1 MRRMPHAPM
10 PFVVIAVVCFLA
22 LSPAVS
28 AAGQASAPVAV
39 LDAPATVPYG
49 HDITVSG
56 ARSSS
61 LSAII
66 VKYIWTLDEGLPIET
81 AAPACT
87 FAADPARPFAVGP
100 HIVRLVVVDSAGLL
114 SAPDSATVRV
124 IDNIAPTAV
133 LDAPATVAFGADL
146 RVSGARSTDVGGT
159 IVRYVWSL
167 DGGPTFETAD
177 PSFTFVVDPA
187 RPLTL
192 GNHLVRLVVVDDAGN
207 VSAPASATVRVVD
220 NAAPTAVVDAPATVG
235 FGQSITVSGARS
247 TDVGGTIV
255 RYEWTLDAGVP
266 IETADPTFTFVVDPA
281 SPLALG
287 NHIVRLVVVDDAGNV
302 SAPATATV
310 RVIDNIAPTAVL
322 DAPATVAF
330 GLGFTVS
337 GARSADVGG
346 AIVRYEWT
354 LDARA
359 PIETADP
366 TFTFVVDPASPLAL
380 GNHVV
385 RHVVVDDAG
394 NGSAPAEATVR
405 VVDSRMPT
413 AVIDA
418 PATVPFGGDIT
429 VSGARSVDID
439 GSIARYRWTLDGGVP
454 FETASPAFTFICD
467 PVSPFATGSHVIELV
482 VVDDAG
488 NLSAPDSAVV
498 RVIDNLAPTA
508 VLDAPATAGFGRSF
522 TVSGA
527 RSVDVGGRIVE
538 YRWRLDGGGAAIT
551 IDPAFTFVVDP
562 ASPLGLGEHVV
573 QLVVVDDSGNVSAPD
588 SATVRVVDDVA
599 PTAVIDAP
607 ATIGFGA
614 NLVVSG
620 ARSSDVGGV
629 IVRYAWSLDGQAPV
643 ISADPAFTFVPGPA
657 SPLAPGPHLVQ
668 LVVTDDSGNA
678 SAPATATVRVIDD
691 VAPTA
696 VIDAP
701 ASIIYGAD
709 LTVSGARSSDVG
721 GRIASYAWS
730 LDGQAPVI
738 SADSA
743 FTFAGGP
750 AGPLGPGPHV
760 VQLVVTD
767 DSGNASLPASAT
779 VEVRYRVTGFF
790 PPVYS
795 LPAVNRAN
803 AGRTVPVRWRL
814 SGADGRPVTSLASFV
829 SLMSAPIR
837 CGGSPGEV
845 MEAQMVPADGGPV
858 RYDPAEGQFIFNW
871 RTPRTWDGCRLL
883 RLTLAD
889 GSRTYAM
896 FSMSGGGGK

>member
-1 MRRMPHAPM
+1 MKRVPHAPIH
-10 PFVVIAVVCFLA
+10 FVAAAVLGFLV
-22 LSPAVS
+22 LVP
-28 AAGQASAPVAV
+28 AAGEARQAPAPVAV
-39 LDAPATVPYG
+39 LDAPPTVAYG

-56 ARSSS
+56 AGSSS
-61 LSAII
+61 PSAII
-66 VKYIWTLDEGLPIET
+66 VKYIWTLDGGLSIET
-81 AAPACT
+81 AAPTYT
-87 FAADPARPFAVGP
+87 FAADPASPFAVGP
-100 HIVRLVVVDSAGLL
+100 HTVRLVVVDSAGFL
-114 SAPDSATVRV
+114 SAPDSATVTV
-124 IDNIAPTAV
+124 VDNIAPTAV
-133 LDAPATVAFGADL
+133 LDAPPTVPFGSNL
-146 RVSGARSTDVGGT
+146 RVSGARSADVGGT
-159 IVRYVWSL
+159 VVRYLWTL
-167 DGGPTFETAD
+167 DGRDTFETAD
-177 PSFTFVVDPA
+177 PAFTFVADPA
-187 RPLTL
+187 SPLGVGT
-192 GNHLVRLVVVDDAGN
+192 HIVSLVVVDSSGN

-220 NAAPTAVVDAPATVG
+220 NSAPTAVLDAPATVG
-235 FGQSITVSGARS
+235 FGLPITVSGARS
-247 TDVGGTIV
+247 IDIGGTVV
-255 RYEWTLDAGVP
+255 RYEWTLDGGSTIATATP
-266 IETADPTFTFVVDPA
+266 SFTFAADPARPF
-281 SPLALG
+281 ALG
-287 NHIVRLVVVDDAGNV
+287 NHAVRLVVVDDAGNV
-302 SAPATATV
+302 SPADTATV

-346 AIVRYEWT
+346 AIALYEWT

-380 GNHVV
+380 GNHIV
-385 RHVVVDDAG
+385 RLVVVDDAG
-394 NGSAPAEATVR
+394 NVSAPAEATVR
-405 VVDSRMPT
+405 VVDSTVPT

-573 QLVVVDDSGNVSAPD
+573 ELVVVDDSGNVSAPD

-643 ISADPAFTFVPGPA
+643 ISADPTFTFVPGPA

-678 SAPATATVRVIDD
+678 SAPASGTVRVIDD

-814 SGADGRPVTSLASFV
+814 SDADGRPVTSLASFV

-896 FSMSGGGGK
+896 FSMSGVGGK